1 MTDTMN
7 LFQHAE
13 RIADRAANTRAVQA
27 VFLVNEDG
35 EIRLRATRT
44 TTQSFA
50 KSCKEHPELFVGCYD
65 GGIDPAQIVD
75 DAKAAIKAIN
85 G

>member
-1 MTDTMN
+1 MTDAMS

-13 RIADRAANTRAVQA
+13 RIADRAANTKAVQA
-27 VFLVNEDG
+27 TFLVNEDG
-35 EIRLRATRT
+35 VVRLRATRT
-44 TTQSFA
+44 TTQAFV

-65 GGIDPAQIVD
+65 GGIDPAQIVE
-75 DAKAAIKAIN
+75 DAKAVIEAIK